1 MEKSKI
7 PGISFLALPI
17 AKTCPRNLIKHG
29 AATLFLYS
37 SLALQQRTEEKP
49 AAELLSEHCFA
60 GKCST
65 SHVLDP
71 GDAWERSWLAGA
83 AS

>member
-17 AKTCPRNLIKHG
+17 SKTCPRNLIKHG

-37 SLALQQRTEEKP
+37 P
-49 AAELLSEHCFA
+49 CFVQLKA
-60 GKCST
+60 KQLYVT
-65 SHVLDP
+65 SK
-71 GDAWERSWLAGA
+71 
-83 AS
+83 